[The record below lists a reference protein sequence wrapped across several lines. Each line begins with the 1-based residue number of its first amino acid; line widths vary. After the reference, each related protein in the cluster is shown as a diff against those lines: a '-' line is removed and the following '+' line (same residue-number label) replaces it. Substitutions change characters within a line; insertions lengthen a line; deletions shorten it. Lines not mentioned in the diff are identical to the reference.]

1 MEVRKYDAARGG
13 GFCITSKKIVA
24 VALSAAMCLGLSM
37 TAFAAKNTGW
47 TNTMWESED
56 YMREDIG
63 PDDRNVLVGEDGSWL
78 RRVTDKNGNSIAASL
93 SQISK
98 GTWES
103 IKDEGKVQEI
113 FKKAGYDV
121 KEGMDFV
128 PLATGTLTIDA
139 GVPEGGATLNFGLAD
154 LGLGADTVKA
164 GDVIYVMQETAP
176 GSGVWD
182 VFPATVSVLGGDYQ
196 VSVTVPRNGALVVV
210 KAMSNGDIITL
221 DRTTGEVI
229 DRKPAGNTT
238 GTQTGTSTTASAG
251 TSPKTGE
258 F

>member
-1 MEVRKYDAARGG
+1 MIKL
-13 GFCITSKKIVA
+13 KKIVA